1 MNDRELDRLVA
12 GANPFGDDSVRHLPT
27 DRAESELLEEILT
40 TTEPATRL
48 RPRRRSRI
56 AIGAAAAV
64 AIAAAVAVVGSVL
77 PKDSPVAPFVA
88 PQPAYAAELRAIA
101 EANERILIDDPA
113 WKVIRVGE
121 FTKDLGEMEFANG
134 DKTFDLTWYSAKE
147 YKSRFDGWAHDAIRR
162 TEVQVLG
169 QKGTLFRH
177 APPSAGS
184 VGHPLPRPGNGPR
197 PASPTPIP
205 KENFKIIFI
214 LPPQGE
220 AYVQFSANLGSEEAY
235 REVLGKLKK
244 VDVNTWLGAM
254 PESVVKPQN
263 VRAAVDGMLADI
275 TVPKGFN
282 KAPLYKETVIARYHL
297 GARVT
302 GAATCAWLDQ
312 WSAAKKSGDKAKAA
326 EAVKA
331 MQGSKSWKILKELEA
346 KGGWSQAVWHYADE
360 IAGKVKPEAKSGK
373 PADGYQE
380 GFGCHRYR

>member
-48 RPRRRSRI
+48 RPSRRRRI
-56 AIGAAAAV
+56 ALGAAAAV

-113 WKVIRVGE
+113 WKISEVTE
-121 FTKDLGEMEFANG
+121 LTKDSGDLEFANG
-134 DKTFDLTWYSAKE
+134 DKTFELTWYPAKQ
-147 YKSRFDGWAHDAIRR
+147 YKSRFDGWAHDAISR

-177 APPSAGS
+177 AAPP
-184 VGHPLPRPGNGPR
+184 PGG
-197 PASPTPIP
+197 PTPATEVGSNGEQHYRP
-205 KENFKIIFI
+205 IIFM
-214 LPPQGE
+214 LPPKG
-220 AYVQFSANLGSEEAY
+220 ATYVQFRADLGSEEAY
-235 REVLGKLKK
+235 REILGKLKK

-254 PESVVKPQN
+254 PESVVKPEKL
-263 VRAAVDGMLADI
+263 RAAVDGMLAQV

-282 KAPLYKETVIARYHL
+282 KAPLYKETVIGRYQL

-302 GAATCAWLDQ
+302 AAASCAWLDQ
-312 WSAAKKSGDKAKAA
+312 WAAATKSGDKAKAA

-331 MQGSKSWKILKELEA
+331 MQGSKSWKILHEMKAE
-346 KGGWSQAVWHYADE
+346 GWFHESVWSYADE
-360 IAGKVKPEAKSGK
+360 IAGKVKPGSKTGK
-373 PADGYQE
+373 PAYGYEE
-380 GFGCHRYR
+380 GLDCKRFR